1 MKFNFITYNNV
12 LNLKDERMSFDRWG
26 SRKNNS
32 WALTVFKKHYTEVI
46 KMHNSYKIVPKY
58 VYKDLGKVKKAQWA
72 DLTSKHFGEISKN
85 SINEELFINLK
96 EWSRYFNIFST
107 WSKYSSILALSGNFE
122 VYIDKIITI
131 AIESDVGLL
140 INFTQS
146 IDGIKLKKTN
156 NFLNNALIEQ
166 HVLGCVKGTWYQRVD
181 NIEKIFNWKPE
192 LLCDEKNIK
201 LLENI
206 RKKRNDA
213 AHAYGRNIKK
223 SKNAYGLEFTEL
235 TDISEEVV
243 MNYFI
248 LIYKLAKQID
258 KYLLNKHIGEF
269 QCLNFYHELRHS
281 NTIRLINTSPQ
292 QIGYASEVL
301 RKKFGKYS
309 NTSMGKKYYRGL
321 VDYYEKL

>member
-1 MKFNFITYNNV
+1 
-12 LNLKDERMSFDRWG
+12 MSFNRWG
-26 SRKNNS
+26 SKRNNS
-32 WALTVFKKHYTEVI
+32 WAFSVFKKHYTEVI
-46 KMHNSYKIVPKY
+46 KMHNAYKIVPQY
-58 VYKDLGKVKKAQWA
+58 IYKDLGNIKKAQWTDMA
-72 DLTSKHFGEISKN
+72 SKHFGEISK
-85 SINEELFINLK
+85 SPYDEELFDNLK

-122 VYIDKIITI
+122 IYIDKIITI

-156 NFLNNALIEQ
+156 NFLNNDLIEQ

-192 LLCDEKNIK
+192 LLCDDKNIK
-201 LLENI
+201 ILENI

-223 SKNAYGLEFTEL
+223 SKTTYGLEFTEL
-235 TDISEEVV
+235 TNISEEVI
-243 MNYFI
+243 MDYFH
-248 LIYKLAKQID
+248 LVYRLAKEID

-269 QCLNFYHELRHS
+269 QCLNFYHELRSS
-281 NTIRLINTSPQ
+281 NAIKLNNMSSQ
-292 QIGYASEVL
+292 QIGCASEVL
-301 RKKFGKYS
+301 RKKYGSYS
-309 NTSMGKKYYRGL
+309 STAMGKKYYRGL